1 VKLLF
6 ADGEDVLLRRCG
18 GLRRFPDTETPAGV
32 DAEDLLPKLEEEG
45 DLARMLVPPRHLVHA
60 PEHHD
65 VKAHGDV
72 GEVAQLG

>member
-1 VKLLF
+1 
-6 ADGEDVLLRRCG
+6 
-18 GLRRFPDTETPAGV
+18 
-32 DAEDLLPKLEEEG
+32 
-45 DLARMLVPPRHLVHA
+45 MLVPPRHLVHA